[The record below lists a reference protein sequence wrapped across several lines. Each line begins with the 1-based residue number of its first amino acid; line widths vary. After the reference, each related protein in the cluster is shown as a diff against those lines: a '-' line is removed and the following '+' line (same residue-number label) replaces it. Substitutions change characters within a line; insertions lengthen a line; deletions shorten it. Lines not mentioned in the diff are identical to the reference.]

1 MSGSRHPKEMPSMT
15 WGSTAEA
22 QRGTRVLQYC
32 ICTSVCTS
40 AVFVGVMGSP
50 RQGEDKRAEALTLG
64 PLLEGSGRRKREII
78 NSQTLSA
85 LHFPSPGPA
94 S

>member
-1 MSGSRHPKEMPSMT
+1 MT

-22 QRGTRVLQYC
+22 QRGTRALQYC

-50 RQGEDKRAEALTLG
+50 RQGEHRRAEALTLG
-64 PLLEGSGRRKREII
+64 PLLEDGGQRKREVI
-78 NSQTLSA
+78 NSQTLPA
-85 LHFPSPGPA
+85 LRFPGPGPA